1 MRILQRYRQLFRLI
15 LAGLALLALPVY
27 AADKVLDASALTT
40 EPLSL
45 TAYFSVLEDP
55 SRTLT
60 LADVQQ
66 PAVAARFSAN
76 PVPAAALGLGFTRS
90 AYWLRLT
97 LRNTADQAR
106 ERMLE
111 IDNPR
116 ISSIALHLPVAQG
129 AYQSV
134 TTGCDVPFATRPY
147 PNRNFVFPLT
157 LPAQSEQVIYLRM
170 ESTVGLLIPA
180 RLWTPQAFHA
190 YERNDYLGQAWY
202 FGMAM
207 AMVLFNLLLFL
218 ALRDRIYL
226 LYVSFVGCTVFTLA
240 IKNGLAPEF
249 LWPGTTLGSNVSYYV
264 GTSLSL
270 GAFLLFMRR
279 MLRTAEVVPR
289 LDTLVRWLVG
299 LYLLTLVGYAV
310 SLSTF
315 ARYGILLNLA
325 TVALILVV
333 GLACAFKRQRSAYF
347 FLAAFA
353 LLMLGG
359 AVTTLRA
366 MGVLPTNALTVD
378 GVQLGSALEMLLLAF
393 ALADRFNVMRREKE
407 AAQTGLLQ
415 VQERLVDTLKTS
427 ERVLEERVAQRT
439 GELQVLNHKLEALS
453 LTDGLTGIANR
464 RCFDEVFMKEWRRA
478 TRLGQPLALA
488 MLDID
493 WFKKYN
499 DAYGHP
505 AGDECLRQ
513 MASLLAATVCR
524 TSDLVARYGGE
535 EFVFIAPNT
544 DALSAQ
550 SMARRVCEAVEA
562 LDLPHAMS
570 RFGRVTVS
578 IGVAALVPGP
588 HNSPDALLKNAD
600 EALYL
605 AKEQGRNRVVLAADF
620 GKE

>member
-1 MRILQRYRQLFRLI
+1 
-15 LAGLALLALPVY
+15 
-27 AADKVLDASALTT
+27 
-40 EPLSL
+40 
-45 TAYFSVLEDP
+45 
-55 SRTLT
+55 
-60 LADVQQ
+60 
-66 PAVAARFSAN
+66 
-76 PVPAAALGLGFTRS
+76 
-90 AYWLRLT
+90 
-97 LRNTADQAR
+97 
-106 ERMLE
+106 
-111 IDNPR
+111 
-116 ISSIALHLPVAQG
+116 LHLPVAQG
-129 AYQSV
+129 TYQSV

-180 RLWTPQAFHA
+180 QLWTPQAFHA

-202 FGMAM
+202 FGMAT

-226 LYVSFVGCTVFTLA
+226 LYVSFVGCTAFTLA

-279 MLRTAEVVPR
+279 MLRTADVVPR

-299 LYLLTLVGYAV
+299 FYLLTLMGYAL
-310 SLSTF
+310 SLPTF

-333 GLACAFKRQRSAYF
+333 GLACAFQRQRSAYF

-393 ALADRFNVMRREKE
+393 ALADRFNVIRREK
-407 AAQTGLLQ
+407 AQAQSDLLQ
-415 VQERLVDTLKTS
+415 VQLRLVDTLKTS
-427 ERVLEERVAQRT
+427 EQVLEQRVAQRT
-439 GELQVLNHKLEALS
+439 DELQVLNSKLEAMS
-453 LTDGLTGIANR
+453 MTDGLTGIANR
-464 RCFDEVFMKEWRRA
+464 RRLDEVLAQEWRRA
-478 TRLGQPLALA
+478 QRLGHPLVLA
-488 MLDID
+488 MLDVD

-499 DAYGHP
+499 DYYGHP

-513 MASLLAATVCR
+513 IARVLGSTICR

-535 EFVFIAPNT
+535 EFVFIAPAT
-544 DALSAQ
+544 DGASAQ
-550 SMARRVCEAVEA
+550 DMGRRVCEAVQA
-562 LDLPHAMS
+562 LGLPHAMS
-570 RFGRVTVS
+570 AFGCVTVS
-578 IGVAALVPGP
+578 VGVAVMIPGP
-588 HNSPDALLKNAD
+588 GNSPEALLKRAD
-600 EALYL
+600 DALYL
-605 AKEQGRNRVVLAADF
+605 AKAQGRNRAVFTQATP
-620 GKE
+620 